1 MGTGIFNG
9 DVGVIKNIVD
19 DVLVVDYQGKTVE
32 YQSGELDE
40 LEHSYAITVH
50 KSQGSEYPIV
60 IVPVSKSCPYM
71 LLTRNLIYTAI
82 TRAEKMAILVG
93 DKETFY
99 KMIENNVKIPRNT
112 MLKKLL
118 KKGE

>member
-1 MGTGIFNG
+1 
-9 DVGVIKNIVD
+9 
-19 DVLVVDYQGKTVE
+19 
-32 YQSGELDE
+32 
-40 LEHSYAITVH
+40 
-50 KSQGSEYPIV
+50 
-60 IVPVSKSCPYM
+60 
-71 LLTRNLIYTAI
+71 
-82 TRAEKMAILVG
+82 MAILVG